1 MFIFFSKGKTIFQ
14 ISYSLIIKIE
24 SCFACY
30 SLVGTVLCRVKQL
43 VLIFVQ
49 LFNFSGVSKYLLI
62 FSFCLLYY
70 IVKQFYLL
78 EDNIKCMKCYFFARC
93 LPLESSVPLLL
104 SKLLQS
110 CHSGTPAF
118 LTNLQSIFPWSSC
131 CLHSYFL
138 IILILLKYIL
148 K

>member
-118 LTNLQSIFPWSSC
+118 LTNLQSIFPWSPC
-131 CLHSYFL
+131 CLHSY
-138 IILILLKYIL
+138 LLS
-148 K
+148 

>member
-1 MFIFFSKGKTIFQ
+1 MFAFFSKGKTIFQ

-24 SCFACY
+24 SCFVCY
-30 SLVGTVLCRVKQL
+30 SLVGTVLFRVKQL
-43 VLIFVQ
+43 VLTFVQ
-49 LFNFSGVSKYLLI
+49 FFNFSGASKFLLI

-78 EDNIKCMKCYFFARC
+78 GDNIKCMKCYFFARC

-110 CHSGTPAF
+110 CHSGTPAY
-118 LTNLQSIFPWSSC
+118 LTYLQSIFLQSPC
-131 CLHSYFL
+131 CLHFY
-138 IILILLKYIL
+138 LLF
-148 K
+148 